1 MSNVVLRF
9 RFRKISVVKYILR
22 KNVRVFNKKKSKRNL
37 DEEKHNEI
45 SDYTTMGQVVRKKW
59 FNYTV
64 LNFRKKYILFY
75 VITLYKGLLETR
87 SRNVLLMSP
96 NKHFVVVV
104 CVVLAVTG

>member
-1 MSNVVLRF
+1 M
-9 RFRKISVVKYILR
+9 
-22 KNVRVFNKKKSKRNL
+22 
-37 DEEKHNEI
+37 DEEKHNKI
-45 SDYTTMGQVVRKKW
+45 GDYTTMRQVVRKKW

-64 LNFRKKYILFY
+64 LNFCKICILFY

-104 CVVLAVTG
+104 